1 MLIDGTGAAP
11 VHTSSVLIE
20 DGIIASIRTA
30 AEVPVAPRKGTTVV
44 EGSGRWMIPGLWDTH
59 IHHSLSGGGVA
70 VPEELYPAPREWQ
83 WDVYLRHGVTSVVS
97 VGDVGSEIFGS
108 RRAEGR
114 GELRAPRIFAAGP
127 LLTAPGGH
135 PSGTVF
141 SDHPTLATG
150 TVREVSNAEEA
161 RAHVQQLMGH
171 GADLIKTVYSSGPW
185 RVPRL
190 ALEVLAAIV
199 ETAHS
204 GGLRVVCHVG
214 TPAEATEA
222 IGAGVDGLEH
232 MVLGASVDIDEAIQ
246 AAVSRGVT
254 WTPTLSLF
262 SSFAH
267 AGSADYADEWFP
279 EGTPQFVRAS
289 LEHQGSRWLG
299 PPAPLLEA
307 TVAATGSAYRA
318 GVTLALGTDAGNPGV
333 FHGTAVQLELSLLV
347 AAGLSPLAAIMAAT
361 FNAASKVGLEATLGT
376 VEVGKEADLVIL
388 DADPLANVMNTR
400 RVHAVIKRGQL
411 M

>member
-1 MLIDGTGAAP
+1 MIDGTGAPP
-11 VHTSSVLIE
+11 VYTSSVSIE
-20 DGIIASIRTA
+20 DGVIAAIRTA
-30 AEVPVAPRKGTTVV
+30 SEAPAPLRSGTTVV

-70 VPEELYPAPREWQ
+70 VPDEWYPAPREWQ

-108 RRAEGR
+108 RQAERR

-141 SDHPTLATG
+141 TDHPTLATG

-161 RAHVQQLMGH
+161 RARVQELIGH

-185 RVPRL
+185 RAPRL
-190 ALEVLAAIV
+190 ALEVLTAIV

-214 TPAEATEA
+214 TPGEATEA

-232 MVLGASVDIDEAIQ
+232 MVLGASLDIDETIR
-246 AAVSRGVT
+246 AAVSSGAT

-267 AGSADYADEWFP
+267 AGSAEYAEEWFP
-279 EGTPQFVRAS
+279 HGTPEFVRAS
-289 LEHQGSRWLG
+289 LGHQGSRWLG
-299 PPAPLLEA
+299 PPAPLLEP
-307 TVAATGSAYRA
+307 TVAATGSAHRA

-333 FHGTAVQLELSLLV
+333 FHGSAVNLELSLLV
-347 AAGLSPLAAIMAAT
+347 AAGLSPLAAIVAAT
-361 FNAASKVGLEATLGT
+361 FNAATKVGLEATLGT
-376 VEVGKEADLVIL
+376 VEVGKEADLVVL
-388 DADPLANVMNTR
+388 DADPLADVMNTR
-400 RVHAVIKRGQL
+400 RVRAVIKRGQL